1 MTRRLIALAACA
13 VSTLALSACMTPSTT
28 PEPPATPTATT
39 VPGAMYDDET
49 GARWWT
55 ARLDSVTGPTLVCME
70 VESRPDVL
78 VCATAREGATD
89 E

>member
-13 VSTLALSACMTPSTT
+13 ASTLALSACMTPAPD
-28 PEPPATPTATT
+28 PEPTPPTATT

-55 ARLDSVTGPTLVCME
+55 ARLDSITGPTLVCME

-78 VCATAREGATD
+78 ACATAREGVTP
-89 E
+89 